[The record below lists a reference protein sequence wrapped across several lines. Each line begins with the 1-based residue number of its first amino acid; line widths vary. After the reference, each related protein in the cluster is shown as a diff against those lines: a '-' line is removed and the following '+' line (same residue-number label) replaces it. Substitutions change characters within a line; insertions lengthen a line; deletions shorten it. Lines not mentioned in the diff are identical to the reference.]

1 MESIKDFFGN
11 MFAQIIVE
19 HIWGWFISFAFVAGA
34 ITVWHY
40 LATEQPGIAF
50 LVGIGLLSFFV
61 FLIQRI
67 GISRRQKRSSDNEAR
82 GLEFFPK
89 RIILE
94 QTHPLDKGIPKATN
108 EYQILSTGRK
118 FLAHKVPDEYLRR
131 IRKIIF
137 PKPDTDSVKYYAISI
152 NEEPGTVNQ
161 WILKATQKMQGT
173 PYNAEVRWCE
183 QFIQYSIRIGD
194 PEKMGGWVHI
204 EQVLPYSYHDIR
216 PSMTLYKK
224 DFEDIVDEYYRI
236 FNELWEKS
244 EPPPKNI
251 NELVKDK
258 KTNLSTFVKL
268 KLEGK
273 EYQVIDSN
281 NISSVTDLG
290 EQELIFNFVEPFK
303 TDELIVDVKPQQSGY
318 ILYVSEKTKEHV
330 KIQYHGLQSSVIKIT
345 IE

>member
-1 MESIKDFFGN
+1 MDKIINAITQF
-11 MFAQIIVE
+11 FAQIIVE
-19 HIWGWFISFAFVAGA
+19 KLWGWLLSFAIVAWLVA
-34 ITVWHY
+34 MLQY
-40 LATEQPGIAF
+40 FATEKPGIAVLIGF
-50 LVGIGLLSFFV
+50 GLIAISLVILEKIAIV
-61 FLIQRI
+61 
-67 GISRRQKRSSDNEAR
+67 RRRSRSSDIEGK

-89 RIILE
+89 RTILE

-194 PEKMGGWVHI
+194 PEKTGGWVHI

-216 PSMTLYKK
+216 PSMTLYRK
-224 DFEDIVDEYYRI
+224 DFEDVVDEYFRI
-236 FNELWEKS
+236 FNELWGKS
-244 EPPPKNI
+244 ETPPKNI

-273 EYQVIDSN
+273 
-281 NISSVTDLG
+281 
-290 EQELIFNFVEPFK
+290 
-303 TDELIVDVKPQQSGY
+303 
-318 ILYVSEKTKEHV
+318 
-330 KIQYHGLQSSVIKIT
+330 
-345 IE
+345 